1 MIYIFDG
8 SFNGLLCCVFECFE
22 MKEFDV
28 KIYNHQHQ
36 EIDIFQQQRDI
47 FTDDVKANRVL
58 IALKKRINQSFVNDL
73 YRAYLSE
80 DVNAWQAIIYIVVQI
95 FKGNI
100 NIINNYGDSH
110 VIYFHQTLKKVSR
123 ERHRM
128 KAFIRF
134 SKSNDGLFYAIIEPD
149 YNVLP
154 LILSFFKNRYTDQ
167 QWLIYDI
174 KRKYGIYYDTKNLSE
189 VKIDNIPKPIKSNA
203 VSSQPIVLDDQELL
217 YQQLW
222 KRYFKS
228 TNIVERKNLKLHLQH
243 VPKRYWK
250 YLVEKN

>member
-110 VIYFHQTLKKVSR
+110 VIYFHQTLKK
-123 ERHRM
+123 
-128 KAFIRF
+128 
-134 SKSNDGLFYAIIEPD
+134 
-149 YNVLP
+149 
-154 LILSFFKNRYTDQ
+154 
-167 QWLIYDI
+167 
-174 KRKYGIYYDTKNLSE
+174 
-189 VKIDNIPKPIKSNA
+189 
-203 VSSQPIVLDDQELL
+203 
-217 YQQLW
+217 
-222 KRYFKS
+222 
-228 TNIVERKNLKLHLQH
+228 
-243 VPKRYWK
+243 
-250 YLVEKN
+250 